1 MFTSVDFSRVTFA
14 EPGFLWFL
22 IVPAVALVA
31 WAWRALVRR
40 RDARRLARGRS
51 MPVRERY
58 AWLAD
63 LPFWLA
69 LTLAS
74 GLLIV
79 AAARPQGPAISMRR
93 GGVDIVVLQDG
104 SASMR
109 VQDVEGDRWRRS
121 VKLVRLIADSLSWQD
136 DRMALSL
143 FAHVATPQVRL
154 TKDPNTFFF
163 FLDHL
168 GEEPPYR
175 LEEDTSW
182 DSNAELGIHWGL
194 RMLERDEE
202 LNGRSPNATIFVL
215 ISDGETWSGDIGKAI
230 DAAQARG
237 VPIFVVGVGT
247 LAGAPLPDAVDA
259 AGEPMKDSTTPSRSM
274 LARDQLMRI
283 SSSGGGQYFEIGREP
298 DRDIANAIIDAGRRL
313 APSLGSGETKEDLH
327 WRAIVLAPF
336 LLALGLVFVR
346 DRQDLVLAV
355 VVAGSSLLYL
365 SSRI

>member
-1 MFTSVDFSRVTFA
+1 MFTSVDLERVTFA

-22 IVPAVALVA
+22 VGPVLVLVLGL
-31 WAWRALVRR
+31 WRAFRRR
-40 RDARRLARGRS
+40 RDARLVARSRT

-69 LTLAS
+69 LAVAS
-74 GLLIV
+74 ALLIV
-79 AAARPQGPAISMRR
+79 AAARPQGPAISLRR
-93 GGVDIVVLQDG
+93 GGVDIIVLADG

-121 VKLVRLIADSLSWQD
+121 VKLIRLIADSLSWQD

-168 GEEPPYR
+168 GEEPPFR

-202 LNGRSPNATIFVL
+202 LNGKSPNATIFVL
-215 ISDGETWSGDIGKAI
+215 ISDGETWTGDIGKAI

-283 SSSGGGQYFEIGREP
+283 SGSGGGQYFEIGRET
-298 DRDIANAIIDAGRRL
+298 DRDIANAIIDAGRKL
-313 APSLGSGETKEDLH
+313 APSLGAGETTEDLH
-327 WRAIVLAPF
+327 WRPVALAPF
-336 LLALGLVFVR
+336 VLAFGLLFLRG
-346 DRQDLVLAV
+346 RQDLVLTL
-355 VVAGSSLLYL
+355 VAAGVSLVWL